1 MFIMTNSVDGEKL
14 FKEIQSKH
22 NYLERLYTLV
32 EILRNH
38 CEWDKKQTLE
48 SLKDSLL
55 EEAYEVI
62 QGIELQNVQI
72 LKEEIGDLL
81 FLVHFYIKLC
91 EEKQYFSKEEVYDFV
106 INKLIERHPHVFR
119 NMRVNDTKEILK
131 NWEGF
136 KNKSFGENT
145 EFLPALMRAY
155 KIQKKASLEGFDWQ
169 PNENHHIKEI
179 LTQLKSE
186 ISELEKELIQNNKG
200 NIEMEI
206 GDILFTVVNL
216 ARHLDISAELALHK
230 STEKFI
236 KRFNKVMEIF
246 QKEKN
251 EHLDKQNQLEE
262 IYQRI
267 KKEE

>member
-1 MFIMTNSVDGEKL
+1 MIDSTDGEL
-14 FKEIQSKH
+14 LYQEIQNKQNH
-22 NYLERLYTLV
+22 LERLYTLV

-38 CEWDKKQTLE
+38 CEWDKKQTFE

-62 QGIELQNVQI
+62 QGIEEQDVEI

-81 FLVHFYIKLC
+81 FLIHFYIKLC
-91 EEKQYFSKEEVYDFV
+91 EEKQYFSKEDVYDFI
-106 INKLIERHPHVFR
+106 INKLIERHPHVFK
-119 NMRVNDTKEILK
+119 NLRVKDTTEILK

-136 KNKSFGENT
+136 KKKSFGENT
-145 EFLPALMRAY
+145 EFLPALMRAH

-179 LTQLKSE
+179 LDQLKSE
-186 ISELEKELIQNNKG
+186 ISELEKELIQNNKD

-206 GDILFTVVNL
+206 GDILFSVVNL
-216 ARHLDISAELALHK
+216 ARHLDLSAELALHK
-230 STEKFI
+230 SIEKFI
-236 KRFNKVMEIF
+236 KRFNKVMEIY
-246 QKEKN
+246 QKEKDDRLN
-251 EHLDKQNQLEE
+251 KQSQLEE